1 MDAAGLATRTET
13 KTLIARQIAIAEG
26 KVWDRLPPKARTGY
40 LTLAG
45 NILAT
50 VERKMKEWKW

>member
-1 MDAAGLATRTET
+1 MSGARDDA

-26 KVWDRLPPKARTGY
+26 KVWDRLPRSAQIEY

>member
-1 MDAAGLATRTET
+1 MTVGLANRTET

-26 KVWDRLPPKARTGY
+26 KVWDRLPRSAQIGY
-40 LTLAG
+40 LTLAN